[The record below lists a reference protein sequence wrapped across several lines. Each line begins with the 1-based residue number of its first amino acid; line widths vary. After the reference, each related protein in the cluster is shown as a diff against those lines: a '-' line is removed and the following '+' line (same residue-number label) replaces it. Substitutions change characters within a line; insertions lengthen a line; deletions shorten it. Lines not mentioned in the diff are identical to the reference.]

1 METEWEMLD
10 VSLDPFMEESWQNVH
25 ENPPGR
31 CDKCCRACP
40 PEVLLILDKESPA
53 APAASFLCLRHAAS
67 ACIRMQTE
75 DTKLMPWKTACRMLV
90 DAVPSAAGSS
100 ARPLVNCSRMRVDA
114 EPRAP
119 SSAARPVAA
128 VKCSRCELM
137 ASMKMCIR
145 ENGCCSELP
154 LCSDCSAGA
163 FLSAAVGVLQI
174 EALQQVNMDW

>member
-1 METEWEMLD
+1 M
-10 VSLDPFMEESWQNVH
+10 
-25 ENPPGR
+25 
-31 CDKCCRACP
+31 
-40 PEVLLILDKESPA
+40 
-53 APAASFLCLRHAAS
+53 
-67 ACIRMQTE
+67 
-75 DTKLMPWKTACRMLV
+75 
-90 DAVPSAAGSS
+90 
-100 ARPLVNCSRMRVDA
+100 DA